1 MIEQIKYVAIGD
13 SFTEGVGDT
22 LPGGRFDG
30 DRVRGWAD
38 LVAQGIANATG
49 ETILYANLAIR
60 GRLLKAIIDE
70 QLQAALNLKP
80 TLLSFNGGGNDMLRP
95 GTKMQWI
102 TQATENALLQIM
114 DAGVEPLLLSGANPT
129 ASLPSGQTVKL
140 KG

>member
-1 MIEQIKYVAIGD
+1 MTEQIKYVAIGD
-13 SFTEGVGDT
+13 SFTEGVGDI
-22 LPGGRFDG
+22 LPGGRFHG
-30 DRVRGWAD
+30 DKVRGWAD
-38 LVAQGIANATG
+38 LVAQGIANSTG

-95 GTKMQWI
+95 RTKMQWI

-129 ASLPSGQTVKL
+129 ASLPSGQAVKL
-140 KG
+140 